1 MARKVR
7 EIVAILDLDVL
18 FYPCPKNGP
27 NFRPKVERMGGKQQ
41 FPDMVYPNTGAA
53 MYESDDI
60 IKYLVKKY
68 GSGSVPWTLSL
79 GPLTVCTCSFTGSS
93 YTPAKLPP
101 KPLELWAYEASPF
114 CRIVHE
120 VLVELE
126 LPHLLHNCARGS
138 PKRQVLFERVGH
150 FQSPYLEED
159 PNTGV
164 KTFESSAIIDYLRAT
179 FAS

>member
-1 MARKVR
+1 M
-7 EIVAILDLDVL
+7 VL
-18 FYPCPKNGP
+18 ISAQKSKGWEGNSNSLTWFIQIQELQP
-27 NFRPKVERMGGKQQ
+27 
-41 FPDMVYPNTGAA
+41 A

-79 GPLTVCTCSFTGSS
+79 GPLTMLTEVLALIGRMGKGSS

-150 FQSPYLEED
+150 FQSPYLED